1 MKRIVLLCLL
11 AAAALALPVYANS
24 SWVWVSETRPF
35 DVLPFVAAATV
46 LIEWLAVWRFAGAR
60 DPLEAFFVIL
70 LANVLSFLMPYA
82 TAAFGSPY
90 SIREAVAHL
99 PRFTVGGVF
108 FFMTLAAELPVVY
121 YFLKRAAAQPKRL
134 LRVLLAANAA
144 TTALTAL
151 AERLLCRGHW

>member
-1 MKRIVLLCLL
+1 MRRFLAVIL
-11 AAAALALPVYANS
+11 AAAALTAPVYANS
-24 SWVWVSETRPF
+24 SWVWVSETRPS

-46 LIEWLAVWRFAGAR
+46 AIEWLAAWKKGGVR
-60 DPLEAFFVIL
+60 DPLEAFFVVL
-70 LANVLSFLMPYA
+70 LANILSFLAPYA

-90 SIREAVAHL
+90 SIREALAHL

-108 FFMTLAAELPVVY
+108 FFMTLAIELPVVY
-121 YFLKRAAAQPKRL
+121 NCLKRAAQKPKQL
-134 LRVLLAANAA
+134 LHVLLLTNAA